1 MVLFA
6 YKEDGIDKIFMT
18 IPPTGAFEIESATK
32 AISEIITKLAAAA
45 VTKDNPAQPYVDP
58 AVKVLTTV
66 MGSGGSQ
73 SLVGYQRMDIHCR
86 DQNKP
91 IVFTIE
97 TRGVRMKIGRES
109 KLVRYLPQAAAQA
122 IKEQYDAALKKL
134 KEQQQKDPNPG
145 QPGGRGGGGGP
156 KE

>member
-1 MVLFA
+1 M
-6 YKEDGIDKIFMT
+6 
-18 IPPTGAFEIESATK
+18 
-32 AISEIITKLAAAA
+32 
-45 VTKDNPAQPYVDP
+45 
-58 AVKVLTTV
+58 
-66 MGSGGSQ
+66 
-73 SLVGYQRMDIHCR
+73 VGYQRMDIHCR